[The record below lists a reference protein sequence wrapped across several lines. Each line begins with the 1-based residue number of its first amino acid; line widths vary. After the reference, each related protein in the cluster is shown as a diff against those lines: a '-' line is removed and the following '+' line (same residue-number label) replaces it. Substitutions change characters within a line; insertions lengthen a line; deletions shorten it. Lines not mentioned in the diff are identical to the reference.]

1 MLESYKWMV
10 GWLSDCAYS
19 KSTCGANNETTTS
32 YRCIFIPQ
40 KSARSQQLSHMVCL
54 RSLVKQWLFS
64 KTVHPDISW
73 FIVFINIPWL
83 YSLNSSCNIKC
94 NFTHDWMKVG
104 RRITHFWR
112 RGKRGGF
119 PENES
124 DSDFHIARF
133 GSVGCTV
140 VCLRLVPGKSTPK
153 PLLRAAGVDCFH
165 LRANKYEQNLSWNP
179 SSETREI
186 WSATVG
192 KFILETSFHLRPR
205 HPHRLNDLED
215 CRADDNKDKEGLLG
229 IKYYNH
235 TDTRQ
240 KY

>member
-140 VCLRLVPGKSTPK
+140 VCLRLLPGKSTPK

-165 LRANKYEQNLSWNP
+165 LHMQTNMNRKFHEILLQKREKYDQQQ
-179 SSETREI
+179 
-186 WSATVG
+186 
-192 KFILETSFHLRPR
+192 LENSFWKLVFTYGP
-205 HPHRLNDLED
+205 D
-215 CRADDNKDKEGLLG
+215 
-229 IKYYNH
+229 IH
-235 TDTRQ
+235 TDWMIWKTAEPMTTKTKRACRGQ